1 MTAFT
6 QDQIVES
13 ERLNKEVAD
22 LKKTFEEK
30 IRRQALVKE
39 KKQAALNSDEEL
51 MKELKSKP
59 KFLASQLTRELIL
72 NGRLPQLENYGEHL
86 ARYGKGFS

>member
-30 IRRQALVKE
+30 IRR
-39 KKQAALNSDEEL
+39 
-51 MKELKSKP
+51 
-59 KFLASQLTRELIL
+59 
-72 NGRLPQLENYGEHL
+72 
-86 ARYGKGFS
+86 